1 MHRTLARQLRRSCGI
16 ESIDSFA
23 LVVEQAQA
31 LAPQCSDNEQ
41 LVLFLSGL
49 PELIGKI
56 DATYGQFER
65 DLDLRSRSL
74 DISSFEL
81 SDANE
86 RMRTELTSRNRSLE
100 SVRKAAGELL
110 SHSELVLNLPEEDD
124 LEVLSA
130 LLPKLVSQR
139 EASRLELYNQRFA
152 MDQHAIVSITDTDG
166 TIIYVN
172 DKFSQ
177 ISGYDRSELIGVNHR
192 LINSKLHPPEFFTN
206 LWDTI
211 SNGKVWNGEI
221 CNIAKQGHQYWVDAT
236 IVPFLNQDGKPYQYI
251 AIRTEIT
258 ERKKM
263 AERIANSER
272 QYRTVVDRLKEIVFR
287 TNANGIWTFLNPAW
301 TVITG
306 FSTEETIGKSFL
318 DFIHQSDRAA
328 IEAGLYKLLAGS
340 KGYSQHDARYITKQG
355 GYRWISVYA
364 QLEIDNGTVV
374 GLTGSL
380 VDITERRNASEN
392 LKENLKFVDAIFES
406 IPLPVYFKGSDGKFL
421 RVNKAFCDLFKSKPE
436 DFIGQ
441 DNYGLLGRSFEKI
454 YTDADLQSI
463 SSGGVVSREK
473 VVDLSN
479 GICVDAIFT
488 KTALLKS
495 DGSILGLLGT
505 IVDISDRKIAERT
518 LMLAKESAESANRS
532 KSEFLANMSHE
543 IRTPMNGIIGMTDL
557 VLDMELGTNQ
567 REYLSIVKSSA
578 DSLLEI
584 INDILDFS
592 KIEAGKM
599 GLESIVFD
607 FPKMILETL
616 RTHSLRAVKKGL
628 ELVLDID
635 SEIPFRLRG
644 DPGRLRQIINN
655 LVGNAIKFTEYG
667 EILIS
672 VKLLKISDHQVHFLL
687 LVKDTG
693 IGISAEKQHRIFD
706 AFEQED
712 GSTTRRFGGTGLG
725 LSITRSLVAMM
736 GGTIGVTSILGE
748 GSEFSVELSLP
759 YEDQLHSQSN
769 QKQNA
774 ALAGLTVFISDDN
787 ETNRKVLHTL
797 LSKVGMQVVDFS
809 SGQDLLTY
817 CADLSAVADCIV
829 IDYAMPGLD
838 GFKVAEQLSAI
849 EHVKHIPIV
858 MLSSSGMPGDIK
870 KCRQAGIQAYL
881 LKPASPDEIYSAIA
895 NVVGGS
901 RSANDEE
908 KMVVTRHSI
917 REASSTLKI
926 LLAED
931 NFSNQALATALL
943 AKWGHQVWVANN
955 GKEALELYDSLTF
968 DVILMDLQMPV
979 MGGFEATKKIR
990 EREQGHH
997 IHIPIIAMTANAL
1010 EGDQEICI
1018 ANGMDDYLSKPFKAD
1033 IFKQIL
1039 AKHFPRQSE
1048 LALSYGSPA
1057 DDISTEKKKSGMES
1071 FESGYFD
1078 YHAAISSA
1086 DAEVVSLIAEH
1097 FLTHAPKQLSDMKDA
1112 WVSRDLVTLQLN
1124 AHSLAG
1130 LFGNFNADPARHFAH
1145 EINQAIKVRQ
1155 LDSIE
1160 DFLQSLQLEYDR
1172 FSFYLF
1178 AHINQA

>member
-23 LVVEQAQA
+23 LVVEQARA
-31 LAPQCSDNEQ
+31 LAERSPDNEA
-41 LVLFLSGL
+41 LTSFLGGL

-56 DATYGQFER
+56 DTTYEQFER

-74 DISSFEL
+74 DISSVEL
-81 SDANE
+81 SEANE

-100 SVRKAAGELL
+100 SLRKAAAELV
-110 SHSELVLNLPEEDD
+110 SHSELVVSLPEEDD
-124 LEVLSA
+124 LEMLSA
-130 LLPKLVSQR
+130 LLPRLVSQR

-172 DKFSQ
+172 DKFCQ
-177 ISGYDRSELIGVNHR
+177 ISGYDRSELLGENHR
-192 LINSKLHPPEFFTN
+192 LINSRLHSPDFFTN
-206 LWDTI
+206 LWNTI
-211 SNGKVWNGEI
+211 SQGNVWNGEI

-287 TNANGIWTFLNPAW
+287 TNAQGGWTFLNPAW

-306 FSTEETIGKSFL
+306 FSMEETIGKSIL
-318 DFIHQSDRAA
+318 DFIHSGDR
-328 IEAGLYKLLAGS
+328 EAVETGLHKLLTGS
-340 KGYSQHDARYITKQG
+340 KGYSQHDARYITKEG

-364 QLEIDNGTVV
+364 QLEFDNGALV

-380 VDITERRNASEN
+380 VDITERRSATEK

-406 IPLPVYFKGSDGKFL
+406 IPLPVYFKGSDGSFL
-421 RVNKAFCDLFKSKPE
+421 RANKAFCELFRGVPE

-441 DNYGLLGRSFEKI
+441 VSSSLLGAAFEQI
-454 YTDADLQSI
+454 YTPADLELI
-463 SSGGVVSREK
+463 RSGSVVSREK
-473 VVDLSN
+473 VLNLSG
-479 GICVDAIFT
+479 GISVDAIFT

-505 IVDISDRKIAERT
+505 IVDISDRKMAERA
-518 LMLAKESAESANRS
+518 LLVAKESAESANRS

-557 VLDMELGTNQ
+557 VLDMELAANQ

-578 DSLLEI
+578 DSLLDI

-616 RTHSLRAVKKGL
+616 RTHSLRAVNKGL

-635 SEIPFRLRG
+635 PEIPGGLRG

-655 LVGNAIKFTEYG
+655 LVGNAIKFTEFG

-672 VKLLKISDHQVHFLL
+672 VKLLKIVDHQVHFLL

-693 IGISAEKQHRIFD
+693 IGISDEKQHRIFD

-736 GGTIGVTSILGE
+736 DGKIGVTSILGE

-759 YEDQLHSQSN
+759 YEDQQHNQAY
-769 QKQNA
+769 QKQSA

-787 ETNRKVLHTL
+787 VTNRKVLHTM
-797 LSKVGMQVVDFS
+797 LSKIGMRVVDFS
-809 SGQDLLTY
+809 SGEELLTY
-817 CADLSAVADCIV
+817 CVNPSAVADCVV

-838 GFKVAEQLSAI
+838 GFKVAEQLSTI

-858 MLSSSGMPGDIK
+858 MLSSSGMPGDLK
-870 KCRQAGIQAYL
+870 KCRQVGIQAYL
-881 LKPASPDEIYSAIA
+881 LKPASADEIYSAIA
-895 NVVGGS
+895 NLVGGG
-901 RSANDEE
+901 RVINDDEQ
-908 KMVVTRHSI
+908 VIVTRHSI
-917 REASSTLKI
+917 REASSSLKI

-943 AKWGHQVWVANN
+943 TKWGHQVWVANN
-955 GKEALELYDSLTF
+955 GKEALELHDSLTF

-997 IHIPIIAMTANAL
+997 RHIPIIAMTANAL
-1010 EGDQEICI
+1010 EGDKEICI

-1033 IFKQIL
+1033 IFKQML
-1039 AKHFPRQSE
+1039 AKHFSLQSG
-1048 LALSYGSPA
+1048 LARSHEFPVDGTKPDKMSSGI
-1057 DDISTEKKKSGMES
+1057 DIFKTD
-1071 FESGYFD
+1071 YFD
-1078 YHAAISSA
+1078 YRVAISNA
-1086 DAEVVSLIAEH
+1086 DAEVVGLIGEH
-1097 FLTHAPKQLSDMKDA
+1097 FLAHAPKQISDMRDA
-1112 WVSRDLVTLQLN
+1112 WASQDLETLQLN
-1124 AHSLAG
+1124 AHSLTG

-1145 EINQAIKVRQ
+1145 EINRAIKVGQ
-1155 LDSIE
+1155 LDTI
-1160 DFLQSLQLEYDR
+1160 DDLLHSLQLEYDR

-1178 AHINQA
+1178 AHISQA

>member
-1 MHRTLARQLRRSCGI
+1 MHRTLARQLRRSCGV
-16 ESIDSFA
+16 ESDDSFA
-23 LVVEQAQA
+23 LVVEQARA
-31 LAPQCSDNEQ
+31 LARQSSDSEA
-41 LVLFLSGL
+41 LTLFLSGL

-56 DATYGQFER
+56 DATYGQFDR

-74 DISSFEL
+74 DISSVEL
-81 SDANE
+81 SEANE
-86 RMRTELTSRNRSLE
+86 RMRAELTSRNRSLE
-100 SVRKAAGELL
+100 SVRKAAAELL

-130 LLPKLVSQR
+130 LLPRLISQR

-172 DKFSQ
+172 DKFCQ
-177 ISGYDRSELIGVNHR
+177 ISGYDRSELVGVNHR
-192 LINSKLHPPEFFTN
+192 LINSRLHPREFFTN

-211 SNGKVWNGEI
+211 SQGKVWNGEI

-263 AERIANSER
+263 AERIGISER

-287 TNANGIWTFLNPAW
+287 INAKGVWTFLNPAW

-306 FSTEETIGKSFL
+306 FSIGETIGKSFL
-318 DFIHQSDRAA
+318 DFIHQSDRVA
-328 IEAGLYKLLAGS
+328 IELGLHKLLARS

-364 QLEIDNGTVV
+364 QLEIENGVVV

-380 VDITERRNASEN
+380 VDITEGRNATEK

-406 IPLPVYFKGSDGKFL
+406 IPLPVYFKGSDGNFL
-421 RVNKAFCDLFKSKPE
+421 RVNKAFCDLFKSRPE
-436 DFIGQ
+436 DFIGN
-441 DNYGLLGRSFEKI
+441 DNFGQVDRSIDKV
-454 YTDADLQSI
+454 YSDADLESI
-463 SSGGVVSREK
+463 KSGSVVSREK
-473 VVDLSN
+473 VVTLSN
-479 GICVDAIFT
+479 GVSVDTIFT

-505 IVDISDRKIAERT
+505 IVDISDRKMAERA
-518 LMLAKESAESANRS
+518 LLVAKESAESANRS

-557 VLDMELGTNQ
+557 VLDMELDTNQ

-578 DSLLEI
+578 DSLLDI

-635 SEIPFRLRG
+635 SEIPCRLRG

-655 LVGNAIKFTEYG
+655 LVGNAIKFTEFG

-672 VKLLKISDHQVHFLL
+672 VKLLKITDHQVHFLL

-693 IGISAEKQHRIFD
+693 IGITAEKQHRIFD

-736 GGTIGVTSILGE
+736 DGTIGVTSMLGK
-748 GSEFSVELSLP
+748 GSEFSVELSLS

-797 LSKVGMQVVDFS
+797 LSKIGMQVVDFS
-809 SGQDLLTY
+809 SGEDLLTY
-817 CADLSAVADCIV
+817 CADPSVVADCIV

-849 EHVKHIPIV
+849 DHVKHIPIV
-858 MLSSSGMPGDIK
+858 MLSSSGMPGDLK

-881 LKPASPDEIYSAIA
+881 LKPASADEICSAIA
-895 NVVGGS
+895 NVVGSGRVS
-901 RSANDEE
+901 NDEE
-908 KMVVTRHSI
+908 QVIVTRHSI
-917 REASSTLKI
+917 REARSTLKI

-931 NFSNQALATALL
+931 NFSNQALASALL
-943 AKWGHQVWVANN
+943 TKWGHEVWVANN
-955 GKEALELYDSLTF
+955 GKEALELYDSLTL
-968 DVILMDLQMPV
+968 DVILMDLQMPL

-990 EREQGHH
+990 EREHGQHR
-997 IHIPIIAMTANAL
+997 HIPIIAMTANAL
-1010 EGDQEICI
+1010 EGDQQICI

-1033 IFKQIL
+1033 VFKQML
-1039 AKHFPRQSE
+1039 AKHFPQQSE
-1048 LALSYGSPA
+1048 LARSFEFPA
-1057 DDISTEKKKSGMES
+1057 DGIKPDKMKSEVDVFKTE
-1071 FESGYFD
+1071 YFD
-1078 YHAAISSA
+1078 YRVAICSA
-1086 DAEVVSLIAEH
+1086 DAEVVGLIAEH
-1097 FLTHAPKQLSDMKDA
+1097 FLAHAPKQISDMKDA
-1112 WVSRDLVTLQLN
+1112 WASRDRETLQLN

-1145 EINQAIKVRQ
+1145 EINQAIKVGK
-1155 LDSIE
+1155 LDSI
-1160 DFLQSLQLEYDR
+1160 DDLLHSLQLEYDR

-1178 AHINQA
+1178 AHINQT